1 MPLNK
6 KIWVSSWS
14 HLIVD
19 EYWFKNY
26 WYPIFRRNYLATYT
40 IIWSKYGIPCP
51 ACGTTR
57 GIILITEGRIIDG
70 VLSNPNSIII
80 FPIIF
85 MYPIIRLYDCF
96 THKTCSQKIYLT
108 AEAKMGKK
116 ILYIPFVITEVII
129 WALNIY
135 SKK

>member
-1 MPLNK
+1 MKL
-6 KIWVSSWS
+6 
-14 HLIVD
+14 L
-19 EYWFKNY
+19 
-26 WYPIFRRNYLATYT
+26 
-40 IIWSKYGIPCP
+40 YGIPCP